1 MKESDDDD
9 YAQMQQQH
17 YRSAERLPT
26 LSPFDEERIVWRKN
40 MEDDIENEEA
50 RRRRRENEWAVRAK
64 QPGPPPTTPAPP
76 SPAPALDNHRQD
88 SLVSTA
94 AAPPPPPSL
103 FQVHA
108 ASDDQSL
115 TAPNMQ
121 PWASPK

>member
-50 RRRRRENEWAVRAK
+50 RRRRRENEWAVRVK
-64 QPGPPPTTPAPP
+64 QPDPPAPP
-76 SPAPALDNHRQD
+76 PPPPAPALDNHQE

-94 AAPPPPPSL
+94 AGPPPPSL
-103 FQVHA
+103 FQVRVNMHA
-108 ASDDQSL
+108 ANDDH
-115 TAPNMQ
+115 
-121 PWASPK
+121 